1 MPKTFEQYAADLET
15 LVGTARE
22 AILAG
27 DDTRMKA
34 AHADMA
40 AFIATSDDRLP
51 GVIELDDIASHTMR
65 DLTLARLDQSLVRN
79 LSERSADIA
88 RLIKTIATQATVTN
102 SAASALRLERAQ
114 ALVAASTTAVDELKK
129 FADIIDRS
137 SSDGKK
143 LVKAVSEAIAAVLA
157 VQKQIA
163 T

>member
-1 MPKTFEQYAADLET
+1 MPKTFDNYAADLER
-15 LVGTARE
+15 LVGNARE

-40 AFIATSDDRLP
+40 AFIADSDDRIP
-51 GVIELDDIASHTMR
+51 GVIELDNIASNTIR
-65 DLTLARLDQSLVRN
+65 DVTLARLDQSLVKN

-88 RLIKTIATQATVTN
+88 RLIKTISTQSTATN
-102 SAASALRLERAQ
+102 SAASALRLERAK
-114 ALVAASTTAVDELKK
+114 ALLDASTTAVDELKK
-129 FADIIDRS
+129 FVDTVDGS
-137 SSDGKK
+137 TSDGQN
-143 LVKAVSEAIAAVLA
+143 LAKALNDAIVAVLA